1 MARDGNAKG
10 MKETKFKDTVLGKIP
25 EEWSVAQVGDLFSMK
40 RNNTLSR
47 DNLNYSDLAGYKNI
61 HYGDVLVKFGAF
73 IDISTDTLPF
83 VNHDI
88 KFNPDLLEN
97 GDVIIADTAEDETVG
112 KASEVI
118 GISAKDKVVSGLH
131 TMILHPNEKFASKY
145 LGYFLNGE
153 AYHNSLYNS
162 MQGTKVISISK
173 KAINATSIAYPS
185 LSEQQRIASALSDVD
200 ALVAELDALIE
211 KKRAI
216 MAGTMQELLT
226 GKRRLQGFSEPWV
239 EKKFCE
245 VGTTYN
251 GLSGKT
257 AADFGHGTSK
267 YVTFVNV
274 IYNAVV
280 NPTILDCVDVS
291 PTERQNAVLKEDLLL
306 NTSSETPEEVGM
318 CSYMATSIPNLYLNS
333 FCFGFRVNNKDVC
346 PLFLS
351 YLLRS
356 ATGRSFMLELAQGS
370 TRYNLPKRKFLQ
382 SAILLPSS
390 LAEQHA
396 IATILSD
403 MDAEIAELEAKR
415 DKYKEVRQGMMQQ
428 LLTGKIRLI

>member
-1 MARDGNAKG
+1 MLIGLAGQGKTRGTAAINKIELCTNQSIGAILPSSDTDADYLFYFFDSQYQNLRALSSGDGGRGGLSKG
-10 MKETKFKDTVLGKIP
+10 L
-25 EEWSVAQVGDLFSMK
+25 L
-40 RNNTLSR
+40 
-47 DNLNYSDLAGYKNI
+47 LNY
-61 HYGDVLVKFGAF
+61 
-73 IDISTDTLPF
+73 
-83 VNHDI
+83 
-88 KFNPDLLEN
+88 
-97 GDVIIADTAEDETVG
+97 DVIRPHD
-112 KASEVI
+112 KA
-118 GISAKDKVVSGLH
+118 
-131 TMILHPNEKFASKY
+131 
-145 LGYFLNGE
+145 
-153 AYHNSLYNS
+153 
-162 MQGTKVISISK
+162 
-173 KAINATSIAYPS
+173 
-185 LSEQQRIASALSDVD
+185 EQQRIASALSDVD

-280 NPTILDCVDVS
+280 NPTILDSVDVS

-306 NTSSETPEEVGM
+306 NTSSETLEEVGM

>member
-1 MARDGNAKG
+1 
-10 MKETKFKDTVLGKIP
+10 MKETKFKDTELGEIP
-25 EEWSVAQVGDLFSMK
+25 EEWSVVTFEEIGVFSKGKGISRSEANSGLIPAIRYGEIYTKHHNYIKEYGSFISHEVAVTSRKLKKGDLLFTASGETK
-40 RNNTLSR
+40 EEIGKS
-47 DNLNYSDLAGYKNI
+47 
-61 HYGDVLVKFGAF
+61 VAF
-73 IDISTDTLPF
+73 IS
-83 VNHDI
+83 
-88 KFNPDLLEN
+88 
-97 GDVIIADTAEDETVG
+97 
-112 KASEVI
+112 SEVAYAGGDI
-118 GISAKDKVVSGLH
+118 I
-131 TMILHPNEKFASKY
+131 ILTPTREIDALY
-145 LGYFLNGE
+145 LGYASNVSFVQKQKSTKGQGD
-153 AYHNSLYNS
+153 AVVHITTNSLKNI
-162 MQGTKVISISK
+162 KLLV
-173 KAINATSIAYPS
+173 PS
-185 LSEQQRIASALSDVD
+185 LAEQQRIASALFDAD

-280 NPTILDCVDVS
+280 NPTILDSVDVS

>member
-1 MARDGNAKG
+1 
-10 MKETKFKDTVLGKIP
+10 MKETKFKDTELGKIP
-25 EEWSVAQVGDLFSMK
+25 EDWSVAQVGDLFSMK

-185 LSEQQRIASALSDVD
+185 LSEQQRIASALSDAD
-200 ALVAELDALIE
+200 ALVAELDVLIE

-216 MAGTMQELLT
+216 MAGTMQEFFT
-226 GKRRLQGFSEPWV
+226 GKRRLQGFDEPWV
-239 EKKFCE
+239 DVVFGDKIKIYRGGSPRPIESYL
-245 VGTTYN
+245 TNNPN
-251 GLSGKT
+251 GLNWIKIGDARPGDKYITKTSEKIIPEGLGATRAVYSG
-257 AADFGHGTSK
+257 DFLLSNSMSFGRPYILKIDGCIHDGWLSITE
-267 YVTFVNV
+267 YQETF
-274 IYNAVV
+274 
-280 NPTILDCVDVS
+280 DRDF
-291 PTERQNAVLKEDLLL
+291 
-306 NTSSETPEEVGM
+306 
-318 CSYMATSIPNLYLNS
+318 LY
-333 FCFGFRVNNKDVC
+333 
-346 PLFLS
+346 
-351 YLLRS
+351 YLL
-356 ATGRSFMLELAQGS
+356 GS
-370 TRYNLPKRKFLQ
+370 D
-382 SAILLPSS
+382 AILQKFKTLAAGSGVQNLNKKLVADMELQIPSS

>member
-10 MKETKFKDTVLGKIP
+10 MKETKFKDTGLGKIP
-25 EEWSVAQVGDLFSMK
+25 EEWSVVQVGDLFSMK

-73 IDISTDTLPF
+73 IDVSTDTLPF

-97 GDVIIADTAEDETVG
+97 GDVIIADTAEDENVG

-131 TMILHPNEKFASKY
+131 TIVLHPNEKFASKY

-162 MQGTKVISISK
+162 MQGTKVISISQ

-185 LSEQQRIASALSDVD
+185 FSEQQRIASALSDAD

-239 EKKFCE
+239 KKTLEGICLRHDNLRIPVKASERKAGYTPYYGANGIQDYVEGYTHDGESILIAEDGANDLDNYPVNFA
-245 VGTTYN
+245 VG
-251 GLSGKT
+251 K
-257 AADFGHGTSK
+257 
-267 YVTFVNV
+267 
-274 IYNAVV
+274 IW
-280 NPTILDCVDVS
+280 
-291 PTERQNAVLKEDLLL
+291 
-306 NTSSETPEEVGM
+306 
-318 CSYMATSIPNLYLNS
+318 
-333 FCFGFRVNNKDVC
+333 VNN
-346 PLFLS
+346 
-351 YLLRS
+351 
-356 ATGRSFMLELAQGS
+356 
-370 TRYNLPKRKFLQ
+370 
-382 SAILLPSS
+382 
-390 LAEQHA
+390 HA
-396 IATILSD
+396 HVV
-403 MDAEIAELEAKR
+403 K
-415 DKYKEVRQGMMQQ
+415 
-428 LLTGKIRLI
+428 

>member
-10 MKETKFKDTVLGKIP
+10 MKETKFKDTELGKIP
-25 EEWSVAQVGDLFSMK
+25 EEWEVCKVLDFTDVMTGATPSTENPDYWGGHILWMNSGELNKKFVYDVAGRITKKGYNSASTHMLPKNCVLIGLAGQGKTRGTAAINKIELCTNQSIGAILPSSDTDADYLFYFFDSQYQNLRVLSSGDGG
-40 RNNTLSR
+40 RGGLSKGLL
-47 DNLNYSDLAGYKNI
+47 LNY
-61 HYGDVLVKFGAF
+61 
-73 IDISTDTLPF
+73 
-83 VNHDI
+83 
-88 KFNPDLLEN
+88 
-97 GDVIIADTAEDETVG
+97 DVIRPHD
-112 KASEVI
+112 KA
-118 GISAKDKVVSGLH
+118 
-131 TMILHPNEKFASKY
+131 
-145 LGYFLNGE
+145 
-153 AYHNSLYNS
+153 
-162 MQGTKVISISK
+162 
-173 KAINATSIAYPS
+173 
-185 LSEQQRIASALSDVD
+185 EQQRIASALSDVD

-280 NPTILDCVDVS
+280 NPTILDSVDVS

>member
-10 MKETKFKDTVLGKIP
+10 MKETKFKDTELGKIP
-25 EEWSVAQVGDLFSMK
+25 EDWSVAQVGDLFSMK

-185 LSEQQRIASALSDVD
+185 LSEQQRIASALSDAD
-200 ALVAELDALIE
+200 ALVAELDVLIE

-216 MAGTMQELLT
+216 MAGTMQEFFT
-226 GKRRLQGFSEPWV
+226 GKRRLQGFDEPWV
-239 EKKFCE
+239 DVVFGDKIKIYRGGSPRPIESYL
-245 VGTTYN
+245 TNNPN
-251 GLSGKT
+251 GLNWIKIG
-257 AADFGHGTSK
+257 
-267 YVTFVNV
+267 
-274 IYNAVV
+274 
-280 NPTILDCVDVS
+280 
-291 PTERQNAVLKEDLLL
+291 
-306 NTSSETPEEVGM
+306 
-318 CSYMATSIPNLYLNS
+318 
-333 FCFGFRVNNKDVC
+333 
-346 PLFLS
+346 
-351 YLLRS
+351 
-356 ATGRSFMLELAQGS
+356 
-370 TRYNLPKRKFLQ
+370 
-382 SAILLPSS
+382 
-390 LAEQHA
+390 
-396 IATILSD
+396 
-403 MDAEIAELEAKR
+403 DAR
-415 DKYKEVRQGMMQQ
+415 PGDKYITKTSEKIIPEGLGATRAVYSGDF
-428 LLTGKIRLI
+428 LLSNSMSFGRPSLVSR

>member
-25 EEWSVAQVGDLFSMK
+25 EEWEVCKVLDFTDVMTGATPSTENPDYWGGHILWMSSGELNKKFVYDVAGRITKEGYNSASTHMLPKNCVLIGLAGQGKTRGTAAINKIELCTNQSIGAILPSSDTDADYLFYFFDSQYQNLRALSSGDGG
-40 RNNTLSR
+40 RGGLSKGLL
-47 DNLNYSDLAGYKNI
+47 LNY
-61 HYGDVLVKFGAF
+61 
-73 IDISTDTLPF
+73 
-83 VNHDI
+83 
-88 KFNPDLLEN
+88 
-97 GDVIIADTAEDETVG
+97 DVIRPHD
-112 KASEVI
+112 KA
-118 GISAKDKVVSGLH
+118 
-131 TMILHPNEKFASKY
+131 
-145 LGYFLNGE
+145 
-153 AYHNSLYNS
+153 
-162 MQGTKVISISK
+162 
-173 KAINATSIAYPS
+173 
-185 LSEQQRIASALSDVD
+185 EQQRIASALSDVD

-280 NPTILDCVDVS
+280 NPTILDSVDVS

>member
-10 MKETKFKDTVLGKIP
+10 MKETKFKDTELGKIP
-25 EEWSVAQVGDLFSMK
+25 EEWEVCKVLDFTDVMTGATPSTENPDYWGGHILWMNSGELNKKFVYDVAGRITKKGYNSASTHMLPKNCVLIGLAGQGKTRGTAAINKIELCTNQSIGAILPSSDTDADYLFYFFDSQYQNLRALSSGDGG
-40 RNNTLSR
+40 RGGLSKGLL
-47 DNLNYSDLAGYKNI
+47 LNY
-61 HYGDVLVKFGAF
+61 
-73 IDISTDTLPF
+73 
-83 VNHDI
+83 
-88 KFNPDLLEN
+88 
-97 GDVIIADTAEDETVG
+97 DVIRPHD
-112 KASEVI
+112 KA
-118 GISAKDKVVSGLH
+118 
-131 TMILHPNEKFASKY
+131 
-145 LGYFLNGE
+145 
-153 AYHNSLYNS
+153 
-162 MQGTKVISISK
+162 
-173 KAINATSIAYPS
+173 
-185 LSEQQRIASALSDVD
+185 EQQRIASALSDVD

-280 NPTILDCVDVS
+280 NPTILDSVDVS

-390 LAEQHA
+390 LAEQH
-396 IATILSD
+396 D
-403 MDAEIAELEAKR
+403 
-415 DKYKEVRQGMMQQ
+415 YN
-428 LLTGKIRLI
+428 